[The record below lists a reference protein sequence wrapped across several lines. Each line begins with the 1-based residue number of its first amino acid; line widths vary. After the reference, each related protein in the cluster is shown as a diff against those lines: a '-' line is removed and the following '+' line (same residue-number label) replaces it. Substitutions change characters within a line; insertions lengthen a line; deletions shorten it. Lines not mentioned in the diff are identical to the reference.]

1 VILLVEDD
9 PNDALLMRR
18 AFRKLNL
25 ENGLHILTDGEEAVA
40 YLGGARRYADRA
52 RYPFPRTVV
61 LDLKLP
67 RRSGLEVLE
76 WIRGNPVT
84 RDLPVYIL
92 SSSEE
97 KRDMARARQLGIQAY
112 LVKHVGF
119 ANLEDTARR
128 IAGKV
133 PSPA

>member
-25 ENGLHILTDGEEAVA
+25 ENGLQVLEDGEEAVA
-40 YLGGARRYADRA
+40 YLAGTRRYADRA
-52 RYPFPRTVV
+52 RYPFPRIVV

-67 RRSGLEVLE
+67 RRSGLEILE

-84 RDLPVYIL
+84 RQLPVYIL

-97 KRDMARARQLGIQAY
+97 KRDMARAHELGVQAY

-128 IAGKV
+128 IAGHV